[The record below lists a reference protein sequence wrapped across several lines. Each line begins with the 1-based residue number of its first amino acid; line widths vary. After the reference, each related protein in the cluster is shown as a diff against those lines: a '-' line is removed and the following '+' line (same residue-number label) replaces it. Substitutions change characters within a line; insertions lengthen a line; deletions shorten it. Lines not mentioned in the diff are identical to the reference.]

1 MQLRKTTPCS
11 KTFYQKRWIWKT
23 RWCQRLAVKSKAFS
37 NAKKN
42 RNNGQ
47 EKCFADVINS
57 LRKVGFL
64 AFCVTRLIP
73 HTFRPLSGAKWEWLM
88 FEVLIIADN
97 FLRRGNDNDVKK
109 HPKSKLRAWCR
120 QQFGSEIMHSAEGS
134 ENRWKL
140 GAFGFRIMKR
150 DRWNVINAQTHLSSI
165 VRTER
170 ESHSFGELLA
180 SLVERDF

>member
-64 AFCVTRLIP
+64 AFCVTRLVP

-109 HPKSKLRAWCR
+109 TPEKQIAGMMQATIRKWNH
-120 QQFGSEIMHSAEGS
+120 
-134 ENRWKL
+134 
-140 GAFGFRIMKR
+140 AFGRGFRK
-150 DRWNVINAQTHLSSI
+150 SI
-165 VRTER
+165 EVG
-170 ESHSFGELLA
+170 SVWL
-180 SLVERDF
+180 